1 MYEIEKLLLDD
12 IVKYSNGKLNES
24 FTEKYNESNFDNPT
38 IFIETLVLE
47 LLATYK
53 QFENFPLMFANLL
66 GDYTEEKD
74 IDFAQIIKRCRWN
87 LLKSLKNNLLYK

>member
-74 IDFAQIIKRCRWN
+74 IDFAQIIKRCR
-87 LLKSLKNNLLYK
+87 

>member
-1 MYEIEKLLLDD
+1 MYEAEKLLIKD

-24 FTEKYNESNFDNPT
+24 FTEKYDEANFDNPT
-38 IFIETLVLE
+38 IFMESLVLE
-47 LLATYK
+47 LLTTYK

-74 IDFAQIIKRCRWN
+74 IDFAQIIQRCR
-87 LLKSLKNNLLYK
+87 

>member
-24 FTEKYNESNFDNPT
+24 FTEKYNEANFDNPT

-47 LLATYK
+47 LLSTYK

-66 GDYTEEKD
+66 GDYTEEKG
-74 IDFAQIIKRCRWN
+74 IDFSQIIQRCR
-87 LLKSLKNNLLYK
+87 